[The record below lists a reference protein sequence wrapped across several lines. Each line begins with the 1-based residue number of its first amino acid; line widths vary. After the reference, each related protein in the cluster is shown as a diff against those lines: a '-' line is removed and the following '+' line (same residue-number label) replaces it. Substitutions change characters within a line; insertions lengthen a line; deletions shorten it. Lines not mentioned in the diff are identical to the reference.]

1 MRILHVTSDWKWTG
15 PAEPM
20 LGLALAQAQRGYD
33 VRLACPE
40 SPRTDHP
47 GVAVRARRA
56 GLDPVLEFERARGVR
71 PVRERADAGRLAA
84 LLAER
89 PADVV
94 HAWHT
99 RDHVLAWRAARRCG
113 AARPRVVRSA
123 ASAEPP
129 GAWPWNRWLFGRAAD
144 GVLCVSPASARAMAR
159 VCAPRPAVGAL
170 GAVDLERFRPAA
182 PDPDVRRRL
191 GLEPHHWVVGVVA
204 RVQRHRRFDL
214 LLEALARLDAA
225 DSRLLVV
232 GRGTHLDAVARE
244 PARRL
249 GIADRVVF
257 AGYREADYVDVL
269 RSIDLLTFL
278 VPGSDGTCRA
288 LLEAQACGVPAVT
301 SRRGALPEIVADGET
316 GWVVDEDAAALA
328 GLWAGVL
335 GDPGGRAARGRAARA
350 RAERHFSFDRLCGEV
365 AELYGAAGA
374 GGSPV

>member
-1 MRILHVTSDWKWTG
+1 LRILHVTSDWKWTG
-15 PAEPM
+15 PAAPM
-20 LGLALAQAQRGYD
+20 LGLAGAQARRGHD

-40 SPRTDHP
+40 PPEPDQP
-47 GVAVRARRA
+47 GVAGYARQS
-56 GLDPVLEFERARGVR
+56 GLAPVLELERARGTR
-71 PVRERADAGRLAA
+71 PVQDRVDVGRLAA
-84 LLAER
+84 VLAAR

-94 HAWHT
+94 HVWHT
-99 RDHVLAWRAARRCG
+99 RDHVLAWRAVRRCG
-113 AARPRVVRSA
+113 SVRPRIVRSA
-123 ASAEPP
+123 AGAETP
-129 GAWPWNRWLFGRAAD
+129 GAWPWNRWLLGRAAD

-159 VCAPRPAVGAL
+159 VCAPRPVVGAL
-170 GAVDLERFRPAA
+170 GAVDLERFRPGA

-191 GLEPHHWVVGVVA
+191 GLEPHHRVVGVVA

-214 LLEALARLDAA
+214 LLEALARLDTP

-232 GRGTHLDAVARE
+232 GRGTHLDSVARE
-244 PARRL
+244 PARQL

-316 GWVVDEDAAALA
+316 GWIVDENAAALA
-328 GLWAGVL
+328 GLWANAL
-335 GDPGGRAARGRAARA
+335 GDFDGRAARARAARA
-350 RAERHFSFDRLCGEV
+350 RAERYFNFDRLCDDVEK
-365 AELYGAAGA
+365 LYGAVGA
-374 GGSPV
+374 NGSLI